1 MERRLAAIHAADVA
15 CYNRLME
22 DEAGTRAA
30 LNELRQGIFVSL
42 VAGHCGWIV
51 KVMRDR
57 ALVEFASVVN
67 MVDCAVDLQVRMA
80 AANHGVA
87 YDRRIVLRIR
97 INLQGG
103 RRRRPSLC
111 RWGQH
116 RSPIERWPNHAASG
130 CPEDLDSGVMTQNL
144 LRHSPDVERANPN
157 SVRPSRGC
165 EALRRKIGRGRGG
178 RAGGDGFDIRTRARA
193 RIAA

>member
-67 MVDCAVDLQVRMA
+67 MVDFAVDLLKCGWQRRTMA
-80 AANHGVA
+80 SPTTGASCCALGSTCKVVV
-87 YDRRIVLRIR
+87 D
-97 INLQGG
+97 GG
-103 RRRRPSLC
+103 RLY
-111 RWGQH
+111 
-116 RSPIERWPNHAASG
+116 A
-130 CPEDLDSGVMTQNL
+130 D
-144 LRHSPDVERANPN
+144 
-157 SVRPSRGC
+157 
-165 EALRRKIGRGRGG
+165 GG
-178 RAGGDGFDIRTRARA
+178 N
-193 RIAA
+193 IAA